1 MSHDFPVKVDTLHI
15 GEAPQKIVF
24 YPRIRGIRNRI
35 FEKRLNDLIVKAV
48 QTLIDTQ
55 VGNMPTTITEMLGT
69 YEIKNNQREV
79 LSLLLSNYTFH
90 HQAAHG
96 MTYLKSLTFDL
107 QKEKLCTLAD
117 LFKPGSPYVDRISTL
132 IKEQIEKRGI
142 SLLNEFTQIKPD
154 QDFYIADKTLVIYFQ
169 LYDITPYAF
178 GFPMFPVSVYDLI
191 DIIEENGPLGR
202 LATNR

>member
-1 MSHDFPVKVDTLHI
+1 MPKCSELHTDI
-15 GEAPQKIVF
+15 IIDYFWTGNTVNF
-24 YPRIRGIRNRI
+24 
-35 FEKRLNDLIVKAV
+35 RLNWDVK
-48 QTLIDTQ
+48 
-55 VGNMPTTITEMLGT
+55 N
-69 YEIKNNQREV
+69 R
-79 LSLLLSNYTFH
+79 
-90 HQAAHG
+90 
-96 MTYLKSLTFDL
+96 MTYLRSLTFDL

-178 GFPMFPVSVYDLI
+178 GFPMFPLSVYDLI